1 MCNPQMR
8 MGLTWGRQARPGN
21 LVDRGGTALGF
32 GVTPPHANPKRPDM
46 NRITGRSAFLALLKD
61 EGVTHLFGNP
71 GTTELPIM
79 HALKDH
85 PDLTYVLGL
94 QEALVVA
101 MADGFSR
108 ASGRLVACNVHVA
121 PGLGNAMG
129 SLFNAKFTGTP
140 MILTAGQQEQ
150 GHGLTEPLLYDPL
163 VPIAEPLVKWAVEV
177 TRLEDV
183 PRIVRRAAKVAMT
196 PPTGPVFISL
206 PGDILNAEA
215 GIELGAQTRV
225 ETRVRPA
232 DAVLERLARRLLA
245 AERPVIIAGD
255 EIVKSDALEAAAAF
269 AEALGCPAYQQSAP
283 WGAHFLSEHVTYQG
297 SLSRDQRQVRDL
309 LARFDL
315 MVVLGADPL
324 RMSVWSEIDP
334 LPPNLPVVH
343 IGLLDWEMGKNFP
356 VELAVRADLN
366 ETLVALTPLITE
378 VGGERLARRAQTR
391 LSELAR
397 ENWSA
402 KRERLSRRLQSG
414 AKATPIDY
422 DWLTLQLAEAL
433 PANAVVVNE
442 GLTSARHLTDL
453 VPYRDRYGFHAL
465 ASGGIGWGLPA
476 AVGVALAQA
485 PRPVACYSGDGSA
498 MYSIQALWTAAHH
511 KLPITFLIANN
522 GGYRIIKQ
530 RLLSFHGNDHYIGMD
545 FADPAIDFAALA
557 KSLGMPAERITDP
570 QAVPGALRRAFST
583 PGPKLLDVVV
593 EGRV

>member
-1 MCNPQMR
+1 M
-8 MGLTWGRQARPGN
+8 N
-21 LVDRGGTALGF
+21 L
-32 GVTPPHANPKRPDM
+32 
-46 NRITGRSAFLALLKD
+46 ITGRSAFLALLAD

-79 HALKDH
+79 HALKDY

-183 PRIVRRAAKVAMT
+183 PRVVRRAAKVAMT

-215 GIELGAQTRV
+215 GIDLGAATRI
-225 ETRVRPA
+225 ETRTRPV
-232 DAVLERLARRLLA
+232 DEVLERLVQRLLR

-255 EIVKSDALEAAAAF
+255 EIVKSDALVAAGAF
-269 AEALGCPAYQQSAP
+269 AETLGCPAYQQSAP
-283 WGAHFLSEHVTYQG
+283 YGAHFLSEHACYAG
-297 SLSRDQRQVRDL
+297 SLSRDQRQVRAL
-309 LARFDL
+309 LEKFDL
-315 MVVLGADPL
+315 MIVLGADPL
-324 RMSVWSEIDP
+324 RMSVWSETEP

-343 IGLLDWEMGKNFP
+343 IGQLDWDMGKNFAA
-356 VELAVRADLN
+356 ELAVRADLR
-366 ETLVALTPLITE
+366 ETLEALTPLLRKH
-378 VGGERLARRAQTR
+378 GGDKLTRRAKAGLAA
-391 LSELAR
+391 LSHQ
-397 ENWSA
+397 NWSA
-402 KRERLSRRLQSG
+402 KRNDLSRRLEQR
-414 AKATPIDY
+414 AKIKPIDY
-422 DWLTLQLAEAL
+422 DWLTLEIAKAL
-433 PANAVVVNE
+433 PADAVVVNE

-485 PRPVACYSGDGSA
+485 PRPVCCYAGDGSA

-511 KLPITFLIANN
+511 KLPITFVIANN

-530 RLLSFHGNDHYIGMD
+530 RLLSFHGNSHFIGMD

-557 KSLGMPAERITDP
+557 RAMGLPAETLAEP
-570 QAVPGALRRAFST
+570 EAVPAALQRAFT
-583 PGPKLLDVVV
+583 TAGPKLLNVVV

>member
-1 MCNPQMR
+1 
-8 MGLTWGRQARPGN
+8 
-21 LVDRGGTALGF
+21 
-32 GVTPPHANPKRPDM
+32 M